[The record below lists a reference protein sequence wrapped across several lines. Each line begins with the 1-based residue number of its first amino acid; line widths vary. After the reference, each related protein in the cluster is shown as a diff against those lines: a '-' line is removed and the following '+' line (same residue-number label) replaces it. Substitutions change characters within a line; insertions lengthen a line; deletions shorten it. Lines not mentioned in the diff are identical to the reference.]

1 MATRHVFLETNWIV
15 GCFAPAHFQI
25 PAAAALLQEAI
36 GGRLSIHVPTICL
49 SEARST
55 IRRKFQPRNQADI
68 IRSYLRWAK
77 GQDAI
82 SASVS
87 QTVREVLDE
96 YESLV
101 LRDLDGLEEALARFS
116 GTPNVEIFALTERML
131 ERSIRLSTERL
142 ELQPFDSSI
151 LAAVLTRAL
160 EIKMNEKDAEIFL
173 CESDSD
179 LQPWDK
185 FGARKLPLAQLY
197 DDARIWVYGD
207 FLMTSPDRPVDWP
220 I

>member
-1 MATRHVFLETNWIV
+1 MNVQSCCVHIVATRN
-15 GCFAPAHFQI
+15 
-25 PAAAALLQEAI
+25 
-36 GGRLSIHVPTICL
+36 
-49 SEARST
+49 AR
-55 IRRKFQPRNQADI
+55 FN
-68 IRSYLRWAK
+68 
-77 GQDAI
+77 
-82 SASVS
+82 
-87 QTVREVLDE
+87 
-96 YESLV
+96 
-101 LRDLDGLEEALARFS
+101 ALAS
-116 GTPNVEIFALTERML
+116 A
-131 ERSIRLSTERL
+131 
-142 ELQPFDSSI
+142 FDSSI